1 MNNKN
6 KVLKIL
12 DKYRDM
18 SLTMGCEV
26 NMIDIEYEVEM
37 ASQPHIDAIFISKGK
52 YHDYYIPKND
62 MSETFSMDNDELTL
76 ARANRVILGHP
87 ATPLTLLKALEAN
100 YKPIKGRRETRTF
113 HINGTYTV
121 AFVDDIAQE
130 SGVYEIQIPD
140 VTTLSEIP
148 EEDKMWQAVL
158 DVLI

>member
-1 MNNKN
+1 MTPKP

-12 DKYRDM
+12 DKYRDRN
-18 SLTMGCEV
+18 LAMGCEV
-26 NMIDIEYEVEM
+26 NKEGTFYVANSDEYEQHWFCTPSKVAGGEDEVYY
-37 ASQPHIDAIFISKGK
+37 QDDINIDDIK
-52 YHDYYIPKND
+52 
-62 MSETFSMDNDELTL
+62 
-76 ARANRVILGHP
+76 VLGHP

-148 EEDKMWQAVL
+148 GEHEMWQAVL